1 MTVPFTPTQMCGI
14 FLPMKPHVE
23 LTRST
28 TLRVNPE
35 QAKCVEGLT
44 AKQEK
49 VLKFIRERVGEN
61 LPPTIREIAGE
72 MGVSST
78 GTVRDYLTALQR
90 KGYLKRTNNKSRA
103 IELLDSP
110 DKIPIISS
118 IAAGEPKLAYED
130 IEGYVEIARENT
142 FALKVK
148 GESMIDAG
156 IMDGDI
162 AVIRKQKTADNGDI
176 IAALLDN
183 NEVTLKRLK
192 RAAGR
197 FFLEAAN
204 SKYPP
209 IHKDFSVIG
218 KLITI
223 IRKY

>member
-1 MTVPFTPTQMCGI
+1 MCGI
-14 FLPMKPHVE
+14 FLPMKPQVE
-23 LTRST
+23 
-28 TLRVNPE
+28 
-35 QAKCVEGLT
+35 LT

-72 MGVSST
+72 MGFAST
-78 GTVRDYLTALQR
+78 GTVRDYLEALNK
-90 KGYLKRTNNKSRA
+90 KGYLTRTGGKSRGIA
-103 IELLDSP
+103 LVG
-110 DKIPIISS
+110 S

-130 IEGYVEIARENT
+130 IEGYVEIPRENT

-192 RAAGR
+192 RGAGKP
-197 FFLEAAN
+197 FLEAAN
-204 SKYPP
+204 KKYLP
-209 IHKDFSVIG
+209 IHKDFSIIG
-218 KLITI
+218 KLVNIV
-223 IRKY
+223 RKY

>member
-1 MTVPFTPTQMCGI
+1 
-14 FLPMKPHVE
+14 MKPQVE
-23 LTRST
+23 LIHSVA
-28 TLRVNPE
+28 LRINPE
-35 QAKCVEGLT
+35 QAKRVEGLT

-49 VLKFIRERVGEN
+49 VLKFIRERVGDS

-72 MGVSST
+72 MGFAST
-78 GTVRDYLTALQR
+78 GTVRDYLEALCK
-90 KGYLKRTNNKSRA
+90 KGFLKRESNKSRGIA
-103 IELLDSP
+103 LIG
-110 DKIPIISS
+110 S

-130 IEGYVEIARENT
+130 VEGYVEIARENT

-192 RAAGR
+192 RGAGR

-209 IHKDFSVIG
+209 IHKDFSIIG
-218 KLITI
+218 KLVNIV
-223 IRKY
+223 RKY